1 MVWAALALAAGTLC
15 LRESHPVPKNCPGT
29 PSHPLAPGMLQ
40 LCCSSSQ
47 SRSVR
52 HSQGSAS
59 CSPQRPQ
66 AFPGV
71 RPAQTDFQG
80 QSYLFLSSI
89 PTWREPVCSGWGLLL
104 HGDPQHFP
112 NIKLAKERLFPGFK
126 PGAAWSN
133 PDQLY
138 IIHGCLLTCSC
149 FLAGVSTDPV
159 KAAAVS
165 PCRLRWLPPCQ
176 GFPKTAQLVLELPP
190 FPQCSAPGMHSHH
203 LPLSPCAERG
213 PVLVP
218 SLTRC
223 PAASLPCSQTCS
235 REAGTDPPKRLH
247 S

>member
-1 MVWAALALAAGTLC
+1 MSHILSPKTAPGPPATPWHQGCSSCAAP
-15 LRESHPVPKNCPGT
+15 HPSPARFGT
-29 PSHPLAPGMLQ
+29 PRALPPAPL
-40 LCCSSSQ
+40 
-47 SRSVR
+47 
-52 HSQGSAS
+52 SA
-59 CSPQRPQ
+59 RRL
-66 AFPGV
+66 FPGSDLHRQISRDRV
-71 RPAQTDFQG
+71 ISFCPPYPPGGSRCAQA
-80 QSYLFLSSI
+80 
-89 PTWREPVCSGWGLLL
+89 WGLLL

-190 FPQCSAPGMHSHH
+190 FPQCSAPGTHSHH